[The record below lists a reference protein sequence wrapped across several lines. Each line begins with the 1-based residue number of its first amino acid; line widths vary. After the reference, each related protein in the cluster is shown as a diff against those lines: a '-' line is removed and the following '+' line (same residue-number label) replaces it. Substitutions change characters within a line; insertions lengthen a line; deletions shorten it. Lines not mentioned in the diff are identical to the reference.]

1 MDLTTLIGVLVGTFL
16 IVQGIGL
23 DKLGNFYDIKSILIV
38 VGGTLAATAASYPL
52 SVSYTHLSMSLP
64 WWESAA
70 GRCWNLFRRI

>member
-52 SVSYTHLSMSLP
+52 SILIDIPKHSMV
-64 WWESAA
+64 
-70 GRCWNLFRRI
+70 LFRGRQ